1 MIQIWPYPDPV
12 SQHWLSWF
20 LFYIQA
26 LNQLLEISSTA
37 LNVSVASGGDPHYP
51 LNIKM
56 AGGEEVHGN
65 SGSFRHFLSA
75 IVEQLHGPTLNLLVP
90 YRGPGNFTGT
100 SSTSVAHLGPGYHR
114 RSQNLEPRFN
124 KKCCDLDPLG
134 SASFW
139 EAGSGSRSAT
149 NLGGHFGA
157 LKGPNLEKVSV

>member
-1 MIQIWPYPDPV
+1 MEKWFHNTGVLDSFWKLMI
-12 SQHWLSWF
+12 
-20 LFYIQA
+20 FYIQA

-100 SSTSVAHLGPGYHR
+100 RSTSVAHLGPG
-114 RSQNLEPRFN
+114 S
-124 KKCCDLDPLG
+124 
-134 SASFW
+134 
-139 EAGSGSRSAT
+139 
-149 NLGGHFGA
+149 
-157 LKGPNLEKVSV
+157 